1 MMKMTSERSITRK
14 KKLSNHYSYEFRFHQ
29 YSEGLHL
36 RKQIIT
42 MNEIIDDIFS
52 LYTLHGDEDYIGE
65 PVSQLEHML
74 QAGELARLSAADE
87 EEIMAAFFHDIGH
100 LLEAEGVTVSMD
112 RFGVA
117 SHERIGADYIRSKGF
132 SEKMAV
138 LVGSHVEAKRY
149 LTFRRP
155 GYYEKLSPAS
165 RHTLELQGGKMS
177 EQEAAEFEK
186 DSLFECKVRM
196 RLWDDAAKEKV
207 RTNAELSYFRVLA
220 EKLLLKN

>member
-1 MMKMTSERSITRK
+1 MVRITTPGSTFEKRIMTV
-14 KKLSNHYSYEFRFHQ
+14 
-29 YSEGLHL
+29 
-36 RKQIIT
+36 
-42 MNEIIDDIFS
+42 NEIIDDIFS

-74 QAGELARLSAADE
+74 QAGELARLSGADE

-112 RFGVA
+112 GFGVA
-117 SHERIGADYIRSKGF
+117 SHEHIGAEFIRSKGF
-132 SEKMAV
+132 SEKIAL

-149 LTFRRP
+149 LTLRRP
-155 GYYEKLSPAS
+155 GYYDILSPAS
-165 RHTLELQGGKMS
+165 RHTLEFQGGKMS
-177 EQEAAEFEK
+177 ELEAVEFEK
-186 DSLFECKVRM
+186 DPLYESKVSM

-207 RTNAELSYFRVLA
+207 RTNAEPSYFRVLA